1 MASQTAQGL
10 TLGQL
15 LDHEELDLR
24 FVAGDETSRAR
35 VVHGV
40 HGTEVEHPTRWLEP
54 GWVMLTTGMR
64 LQDDGDA
71 GRDLVAELADANL
84 AALGFGTG
92 MTFDTIPEPIV
103 DEAARRGF
111 PLFEVPLATRF
122 NEVIAFAARASL
134 SRDFHVLRRTVSMQ
148 NYLIES
154 LSASSPEEE
163 LIQRLGAVLDSDI
176 ALYRPD
182 GELETVVRRGHAPSP
197 GAVPPA
203 WASQVWDAICER
215 PPTPQ
220 HFDLGNSRVVSS
232 PVEAEGRVRYWLV
245 VVSRN
250 HHASERL
257 AQPVV
262 EAAGRLLA
270 VIANARRISVS
281 EEREIRRL
289 FIDELTSGAPAQLD
303 QLGQRAAGLG
313 LDFREPAR
321 AVQIVVQAPVARD
334 AEWRP
339 EARLER
345 CLALTHQRFVIATR
359 DDRIICL
366 VQGRDEMLRAALD
379 ETEPLFG
386 GAVIGVGRAARS
398 VDELGHSIQDSTVAI
413 AQLASAPGDAA
424 TLWFDDFDVLA
435 CLMSGAPK
443 DVVRARVDQ
452 LLEPMKAKP
461 QLYDT
466 LQCWL
471 DLDLDVGRSAG
482 ALHLHPNSMRYR
494 LNRIEEM
501 LGRSLRRPAT
511 IANLVVATMFD
522 EMYGDDAPP
531 QTIVRPPS
539 TYST

>member
-1 MASQTAQGL
+1 MASQAL

-15 LDHEELDLR
+15 LDHEELRLR
-24 FVAGDETSRAR
+24 LIAGDEACLGR

-64 LQDDGDA
+64 LQDDRDA
-71 GRDLVAELADANL
+71 GRELVAELAHANL

-92 MTFDTIPEPIV
+92 MTFDAIPEPIV
-103 DEAARRGF
+103 DEASRRGF

-122 NEVIAFAARASL
+122 NEVISFAARSSL

-182 GELETVVRRGHAPSP
+182 GELETVVRRGQAPSP
-197 GAVPPA
+197 GAVPA
-203 WASQVWDAICER
+203 WGSDVWQAICER

-220 HFDLGNSRVVSS
+220 HFNLGKSRVVSS
-232 PVEAEGRVRYWLV
+232 PVEAEGRIRYWLV
-245 VVSRN
+245 VVSRSQ
-250 HHASERL
+250 HASERL

-289 FIDELTSGAPAQLD
+289 FIEELTSGAPAQLD

-321 AVQIVVQAPVARD
+321 AVQIVVPPPVAQ
-334 AEWRP
+334 EIQWRP

-345 CLALTHQRFVIATR
+345 ALALTHQRFVIGTR

-366 VQGRDEMLRAALD
+366 VQGTDELLRTALD

-398 VDELGHSIQDSTVAI
+398 VRELAHSVQDSTVAI
-413 AQLASAPGDAA
+413 AQLASTAA
-424 TLWFDDFDVLA
+424 DTTMLWFDDFDVLA
-435 CLMSGAPK
+435 CLMAGAPK
-443 DVVRARVDQ
+443 DVTRARVDQ
-452 LLEPMKAKP
+452 LLLPVKTKP

-471 DLDLDVGRSAG
+471 ALDLDVGRSAD

-494 LNRIEEM
+494 LNRIEET

-522 EMYGDDAPP
+522 EMHRDDAGPP

-539 TYST
+539 T